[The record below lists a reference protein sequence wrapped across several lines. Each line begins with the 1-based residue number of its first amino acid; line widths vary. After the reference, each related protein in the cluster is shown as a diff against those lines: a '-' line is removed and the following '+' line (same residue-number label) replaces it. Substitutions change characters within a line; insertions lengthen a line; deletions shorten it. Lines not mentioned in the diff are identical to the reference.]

1 MISHKQ
7 FSWVELLPFLKVTFS
22 VVVWGA
28 SFIATKIALRDIQ
41 PITVVWARFT
51 IGVIILGIVVLVRKQ
66 FKLPQSA
73 EIPYFGVLGF
83 IGIAF
88 HQWLQSTGLMTS
100 KASTTAWIVATTPL
114 FIAMLSWV
122 FLKEKLKWA
131 QVIGIG
137 MATIGVMLVI
147 SDGEI
152 SSLSVGKFGNHG
164 DILIFISAI
173 NWAVFSVIS
182 RRGLKNHPAALMMF
196 YVMAAGWFIISI
208 PFFIGPGVND
218 LLALSLQSLLSVLFL
233 GIFCS
238 GIAYVFW
245 YDALKSIPASQVGVF
260 LYLEPFIAVIVAAF
274 LLGESI
280 ILASLIGGILIL
292 IGVWMVN
299 RLSASE

>member
-1 MISHKQ
+1 MILKKQ
-7 FSWVELLPFLKVTFS
+7 VSWIELLPFLKVTFS

-41 PITVVWARFT
+41 PITVVWARFA
-51 IGVIILGIVVLVRKQ
+51 IGVIILGIVVLARNQ
-66 FKLPQSA
+66 FILPQRA

-83 IGIAF
+83 LGIAF

-100 KASTTAWIVATTPL
+100 KASTSAWIVATTPL
-114 FIAMLSWV
+114 FIAMLSWL

-137 MATIGVMLVI
+137 LATIGVLLVI
-147 SDGEI
+147 SEGDI
-152 SSLSVGKFGNHG
+152 SSLSVGEFGNFG

-182 RRGLKNHPAALMMF
+182 RRGLKKHSAALMMF
-196 YVMAAGWFIISI
+196 YVMAAGWFMISI
-208 PFFIGPGVND
+208 PFFIGPSVYD
-218 LLALSLQSLLSVLFL
+218 LQALSLYSLLGLLFL

-238 GIAYVFW
+238 GIAYIFW

-260 LYLEPFIAVIVAAF
+260 LYLEPFVAVIVAAF

>member
-1 MISHKQ
+1 MSSHKQ
-7 FSWVELLPFLKVTFS
+7 VSWVELLPFLKVTFS
-22 VVVWGA
+22 VVAWGA

-41 PITVVWARFT
+41 PITVIWTRFA
-51 IGVIILGIVVLVRKQ
+51 IGVIILGIVVLIRKQ

-83 IGIAF
+83 LGIAF

-131 QVIGIG
+131 SVIGIG

-147 SDGEI
+147 SEGEI
-152 SSLSVGKFGNHG
+152 SSLSIGKFGNQG

-182 RRGLKNHPAALMMF
+182 RRGLKNHSASLMMF
-196 YVMAAGWFIISI
+196 YVMSAGWFIISI

-218 LLALSLQSLLSVLFL
+218 LQALSLQSLLGVLFL

-274 LLGESI
+274 LLRESI

>member
-1 MISHKQ
+1 M
-7 FSWVELLPFLKVTFS
+7 
-22 VVVWGA
+22 
-28 SFIATKIALRDIQ
+28 
-41 PITVVWARFT
+41 
-51 IGVIILGIVVLVRKQ
+51 IILGIVVLIRKQ

-73 EIPYFGVLGF
+73 EIPYFVVLGF
-83 IGIAF
+83 LGIAF

-131 QVIGIG
+131 SVIGIG

-147 SDGEI
+147 SEGEI
-152 SSLSVGKFGNHG
+152 SSLSIGKFGNQG

-182 RRGLKNHPAALMMF
+182 RRGLKNHSASLMMF
-196 YVMAAGWFIISI
+196 YVMSAGWFIISI

-218 LLALSLQSLLSVLFL
+218 LQALSLQSLLGVLFL

-274 LLGESI
+274 LLRESI

>member
-1 MISHKQ
+1 VILKKQ
-7 FSWVELLPFLKVTFS
+7 VSWIELLPFLKVTFS

-41 PITVVWARFT
+41 PITVVWARFA
-51 IGVIILGIVVLVRKQ
+51 IGVIILGIVVLARNQ
-66 FKLPQSA
+66 FILPQRA

-83 IGIAF
+83 LGIAF

-100 KASTTAWIVATTPL
+100 KASTSAWIVATTPL
-114 FIAMLSWV
+114 FIAMLSWL

-137 MATIGVMLVI
+137 LATIGVLLVI
-147 SDGEI
+147 SEGDI
-152 SSLSVGKFGNHG
+152 SSLSVGEFGNFG

-182 RRGLKNHPAALMMF
+182 RRGLKKHSAALMMF
-196 YVMAAGWFIISI
+196 YVMAAGWFMISI
-208 PFFIGPGVND
+208 PFFIGPSVYD
-218 LLALSLQSLLSVLFL
+218 LQALSLYSLLGLLFL

-238 GIAYVFW
+238 GIAYIFW

-260 LYLEPFIAVIVAAF
+260 LYLEPFVAVIVAAF

>member
-1 MISHKQ
+1 MSSHKQ
-7 FSWVELLPFLKVTFS
+7 VSWVELLPFLKVTFS

-28 SFIATKIALRDIQ
+28 SCIATKIALRDIQ
-41 PITVVWARFT
+41 PITVVWARFA

-66 FKLPQSA
+66 FKLPQRA
-73 EIPYFGVLGF
+73 EVPYFGVLGF
-83 IGIAF
+83 LGIAF

-147 SDGEI
+147 SEGEI
-152 SSLSVGKFGNHG
+152 SSLSVGKFGNRG

-218 LLALSLQSLLSVLFL
+218 LQALSLQSLLSVLFL

>member
-1 MISHKQ
+1 MILKKQ
-7 FSWVELLPFLKVTFS
+7 VSWIELLPFLKVTFS

-51 IGVIILGIVVLVRKQ
+51 IGVIILGIVVLARNQ
-66 FKLPQSA
+66 FILPQRA

-83 IGIAF
+83 LGIAF

-100 KASTTAWIVATTPL
+100 KASTSAWIVATTPL
-114 FIAMLSWV
+114 FIAMLSWL
-122 FLKEKLKWA
+122 FLKEILKWA

-137 MATIGVMLVI
+137 LATIGVLLVI
-147 SDGEI
+147 SEGDI
-152 SSLSVGKFGNHG
+152 SSLSVGEFGNFG
-164 DILIFISAI
+164 DILIFISAL

-182 RRGLKNHPAALMMF
+182 RRGLKQHSAALMMF
-196 YVMAAGWFIISI
+196 YVMAAGWFMISI
-208 PFFIGPGVND
+208 PFFIGPSVYD
-218 LLALSLQSLLSVLFL
+218 LQALSLYSLLGVLFL